1 MTPPLDR
8 GHGPLLARA
17 LFVDMAGV
25 LLDTGAA
32 DGRHVGRH
40 AGRQAGLRAGVGAAL
55 RLLDRLDYRIVVL
68 APCGLDRRRASHIS
82 PARIA
87 DLLARE
93 RIDLLGVCACHAV
106 YGPCDT
112 CPPAPGR
119 LLRAAREHA
128 LNLAQSWLLA
138 SEAQHCTAG
147 QQAGCRTLL
156 IAGDGQW
163 RQSDMQGAGAGAGAC
178 EHAPAAYQARDIFDA
193 ALAIVRLDG
202 DA

>member
-8 GHGPLLARA
+8 GHGALLARA

-25 LLDTGAA
+25 LLEPVATDDRPG
-32 DGRHVGRH
+32 
-40 AGRQAGLRAGVGAAL
+40 GRQTGLRAGVGAAL

-68 APCGLDRRRASHIS
+68 APCALDRRRAAHVP

-93 RIDLLGVCACHAV
+93 RIDLVGVCCCHAV
-106 YGPCDT
+106 HGPCVT
-112 CPPAPGR
+112 CPPAPGT

-128 LNLAQSWLLA
+128 IDLTQSWLVA
-138 SEAQHCTAG
+138 SEHQHCTAG

-156 IAGDGQW
+156 IAGNDGW
-163 RQSDMQGAGAGAGAC
+163 RLPAMPDAGTGTGMG
-178 EHAPAAYQARDIFDA
+178 ESAPAAYQARDIFDA

-202 DA
+202 SA